1 MHQTTAETEEDSTR
15 SALSQQVKKRLT
27 HRFDDE
33 KKNES
38 DALQAQLAAANKRP
52 GAAQKK
58 KNDFASLKTT

>member
-52 GAAQKK
+52 GAA
-58 KNDFASLKTT
+58 